1 MPFVKGR
8 SGNPGG
14 RPPGWGHLAKLVQQ
28 KTDRGATLVDLAV
41 SWAQDEDAHPLLR
54 KYAHE
59 WLGDRGFGKPV
70 QAVEIS
76 TVSDDQGHPLVDL
89 TTLPLDRRRE
99 LLGALD
105 ETDAMAVDP
114 VPESGGDVIDI
125 Q

>member
-1 MPFVKGR
+1 MPFVKGK

-14 RPPGWGHLAKLVQQ
+14 RPPGWGHLAKLVQE
-28 KTDRGATLVDLAV
+28 KTDRGEKLVNLAMQ
-41 SWAQDEDAHPLLR
+41 WAEDENAHPLLR

-70 QAVEIS
+70 QSVEIS
-76 TVSDDQGHPLVDL
+76 TVSDDDGQPLVDL
-89 TTLPLDRRRE
+89 TALPLARRRE

-105 ETDAMAVDP
+105 EADAVASEP
-114 VPESGGDVIDI
+114 LSETGGDVIDI